1 MPGSRIEAATQTDA
15 VRSAGPAANSY
26 ALILNFRPFQRLV
39 MQGAPDGL
47 PPGDRLEEANQDQPA
62 PRAFARPGPLLR
74 RGSGSAKRRRKKQ
87 NHAEAGLSEGKLQAR
102 EEGRFPPH
110 YQRAM
115 SFPGPLPVAV
125 PTSGFMADGRG
136 NGRRDAVDFR
146 SAVFDGR
153 QLERGPRIEDKSPFR
168 VAAASA
174 VKRSIFEPV
183 HGDLV
188 MGFDRCKA
196 HLVAANE
203 TFHRR
208 PPGVHGGR
216 VSRPNDRRGQKFL
229 RNVTRGDGA
238 MLKKSGYPGRRKSR

>member
-1 MPGSRIEAATQTDA
+1 MPGSRIEAATQTEA

-47 PPGDRLEEANQDQPA
+47 PPRGSSGRSQPGPTCTPGVRTA
-62 PRAFARPGPLLR
+62 GASFARRVGFD
-74 RGSGSAKRRRKKQ
+74 GAAAKKLNQ
-87 NHAEAGLSEGKLQAR
+87 AAAGLSHGKLQR
-102 EEGRFPPH
+102 GRRGAAA
-110 YQRAM
+110 YQGAM
-115 SFPGPLPVAV
+115 SLPVPRRLV
-125 PTSGFMADGRG
+125 HGRG
-136 NGRRDAVDFR
+136 NGRGDPLDFR
-146 SAVFDGR
+146 SEVFDRR
-153 QLERGPRIEDKSPFR
+153 QLEGGPRIEDKSPFR
-168 VAAASA
+168 VAAAFT

-208 PPGVHGGR
+208 PPGVHGRR

-229 RNVTRGDGA
+229 RNVTCGDGA